1 MTARDTATDRA
12 GSAARLVVARAPLR
26 VSLAGGGTD
35 LPSYADRFGGV
46 VISLAIDRYVS
57 VTAFPRSF
65 GSGVR
70 VCWEDVEQVEH
81 AEQLRHRFARAALLD
96 TGTLRNIQL
105 ASCADAPSSS
115 GLGGSGAFTVAL
127 LHALLHQD
135 GPDPREL
142 AERAAAIEMRDLG
155 RPVGKH
161 DHYMAALGGLRM
173 LRISKDRRV
182 SPEALPLHS
191 AFEAYVRERLL
202 LFFTGVSRDAG
213 QVLTAQDRLTRRGN
227 VDTLRALQ
235 SIHALVAEMLI
246 AVSTGRVDDIGPLL
260 DAHWQ
265 AKRGLSEGISN
276 DRTEMLYKVG
286 REAGA
291 DGGKL
296 LGAGGGGFLLLSSG
310 PGRADEIR
318 AAMAEQ
324 NAQEL
329 PFGLDTTGSQAVGL
343 SV

>member
-1 MTARDTATDRA
+1 MTARDTAADRA
-12 GSAARLVVARAPLR
+12 GATASLVVARAPLR

-46 VISLAIDRYVS
+46 VISLAIDRYVG

-65 GSGVR
+65 GGGVR
-70 VCWEDVEQVEH
+70 MCWEDVEQVDH
-81 AEQLRHRFARAALLD
+81 AEELRHRFARAALLD
-96 TGTLRNIQL
+96 TGTLRNIQM

-135 GPDPREL
+135 GPAPQEL

-161 DHYMAALGGLRM
+161 DHYMAALGGLRL
-173 LRISKDRRV
+173 LRIGKDRSVR
-182 SPEALPLHS
+182 PESLPIDDR
-191 AFEAYVRERLL
+191 FESYVRERLL
-202 LFFTGVSRDAG
+202 LFFTGVNRDAG
-213 QVLTAQDRLTRRGN
+213 QVLSGQDRLTRRGN
-227 VDTLRALQ
+227 VGTLRGLR
-235 SIHALVAEMLI
+235 SIHALAAEMLV
-246 AVSTGRVDDIGPLL
+246 AVTTGRVDDVGPLL

-265 AKRGLSEGISN
+265 AKRELSEGISN
-276 DRTEMLYKVG
+276 DRTETLYKVG

-310 PGRADEIR
+310 AGRADEIR
-318 AAMAEQ
+318 AAMADQ

-329 PFGLDTTGSQAVGL
+329 PFGPDTTGSQVVGL
-343 SV
+343 SI